1 MPATYE
7 PIASQ
12 TLGTAVTTVTFSDI
26 PATFTDLVLVA
37 NIRGSVAAYPQIL
50 VNGSAANLSRTSMT
64 GNGSTASSFR
74 SSDNYIVGAV
84 NWNAGDSAF
93 TTITHIFG
101 YSNTTT
107 FKTLLTRV
115 SNASI
120 GVEAVVNTWRSTSA
134 ITSFAYYASS
144 GNLAVGSTLSLYGI
158 KAA

>member
-37 NIRGSVAAYPQIL
+37 NIRGSVGAYPQIL
-50 VNGSAANLSRTSMT
+50 VNGSGANLSRTALT
-64 GNGSTASSFR
+64 GNGSAASSNR
-74 SSDNYIVGAV
+74 LSDNYIVGAV
-84 NWNAGDSAF
+84 NWNVGDSAF

-101 YSNTTT
+101 YSNTNT

>member
-1 MPATYE
+1 MPRTYE

-12 TLGTAVTTVTFSDI
+12 TLSSAATTVTFSDI
-26 PATFTDLVLVA
+26 PSTYTDLVIVA
-37 NIRGSVAAYPQIL
+37 NVKGSVGAYPQIQINGSGANLSRLYL
-50 VNGSAANLSRTSMT
+50 VGNGSAA
-64 GNGSTASSFR
+64 SS
-74 SSDNYIVGAV
+74 SKASDNYIVGAT
-84 NWNAGDSAF
+84 NWNTGDSAF

-115 SNASI
+115 SNASV

-134 ITSFAYYASS
+134 VTSFAYYASS
-144 GNLAVGSTLSLYGI
+144 GNLAIGSTIALYGI